1 MNIGESISTS
11 WEMLRGNKLRSFL
24 TLLSISIG
32 VFSIIAVMTSLG
44 ALQNSIEGGLSALG
58 SNTFQVQ
65 KYANNEGGGPGWHM
79 HSRNRKDLTYEQG
92 LAVLEH
98 TRGARTIG
106 LEVWKF
112 GFEVRWRNRVTDPN
126 VAVAGETPGGLPTNQ
141 WEIDQG
147 RPITQSDLDLT
158 RKVVVLG
165 ADLVR
170 ILFPPSYNP
179 VGETVIMGGV
189 RYKIIGT
196 IKPKGGLFGNQD
208 RYFIIPITTFFER
221 FGKNRSIH
229 IMVQS
234 DSRENF
240 DQVQDNV
247 IGILRAQR
255 NVPPGEENDFAI
267 FSNDSMIREFNEAT
281 AMVKLGTVAI
291 AAVALLAAGIGI
303 MNIMLVSV
311 TERTREIGI
320 RKAVGATRRSIVA
333 QFLSEAVVISVL
345 GGLIGIALG
354 LIAGNILAIMLEI
367 EPVIQ
372 LGWIAG
378 GIASCC
384 FIGVGFGTYPA
395 WKASNL
401 DPIDALRYE

>member
-65 KYANNEGGGPGWHM
+65 KYANSDGGGPGWRM
-79 HSRNRKDLTYEQG
+79 RSRNRKDLTYDQG

-126 VAVAGETPGGLPTNQ
+126 IAIAGETPGGLPTNQ
-141 WEIDQG
+141 WEVDMG

-179 VGETVIMGGV
+179 VGESVIMGGV

-196 IKPKGGLFGNQD
+196 LKPKGGLFGNQD

-229 IMVQS
+229 IMVQA

-267 FSNDSMIREFNEAT
+267 FSNDSVIREFNEAT

-345 GGLIGIALG
+345 GGIIGIAFG
-354 LIAGNILAIMLEI
+354 LIAGNVLAIALEI
-367 EPVIQ
+367 DPVIQ
-372 LGWIAG
+372 FGWIAG

>member
-1 MNIGESISTS
+1 
-11 WEMLRGNKLRSFL
+11 
-24 TLLSISIG
+24 
-32 VFSIIAVMTSLG
+32 
-44 ALQNSIEGGLSALG
+44 
-58 SNTFQVQ
+58 
-65 KYANNEGGGPGWHM
+65 
-79 HSRNRKDLTYEQG
+79 
-92 LAVLEH
+92 
-98 TRGARTIG
+98 
-106 LEVWKF
+106 
-112 GFEVRWRNRVTDPN
+112 
-126 VAVAGETPGGLPTNQ
+126 
-141 WEIDQG
+141 
-147 RPITQSDLDLT
+147 
-158 RKVVVLG
+158 
-165 ADLVR
+165 
-170 ILFPPSYNP
+170 
-179 VGETVIMGGV
+179 MGGV